1 VLFGDGAGA
10 VVLEASDQ
18 PGGVLGYEL
27 NNDPEGRD
35 ILKSNF
41 GTQMDRFDNDS
52 LDFYIHINGQ
62 DVFKRAIHGMGS
74 LSNKVL
80 DKCGINIDDVDFV
93 IPHQANE
100 RIIDTLVSRMKIPK
114 EKAFVNIA
122 DYGNT
127 SAATIPIAICDAL
140 SQGRIEANQ
149 TILSC
154 AFGAGLTSAA
164 LLLKWG
170 ERTTPINTSDAALP
184 PCDKTALELI
194 KPAVDYFFN
203 KAKNAE

>member
-1 VLFGDGAGA
+1 
-10 VVLEASDQ
+10 
-18 PGGVLGYEL
+18 
-27 NNDPEGRD
+27 
-35 ILKSNF
+35 
-41 GTQMDRFDNDS
+41 
-52 LDFYIHINGQ
+52 
-62 DVFKRAIHGMGS
+62 
-74 LSNKVL
+74 
-80 DKCGINIDDVDFV
+80 
-93 IPHQANE
+93 
-100 RIIDTLVSRMKIPK
+100 MKIPK

-140 SQGRIEANQ
+140 SQGKIVSGQ

-170 ERTTPINTSDAALP
+170 ERTTPINTSDAKLP

-203 KAKNAE
+203 KAKDAE